1 MVHLHSER
9 FPKGT
14 YNKLKMNKIGPCK
27 ILEKRN
33 DNAYNVEL
41 PEDLNISPIF
51 NVSNLY
57 AFHGEIHDGEVED

>member
-1 MVHLHSER
+1 
-9 FPKGT
+9 
-14 YNKLKMNKIGPCK
+14 MNKIGPCK